1 MGCATIHQIM
11 YSSLQE
17 KCFAMMMDIDNAES
31 NPLQLVEN
39 CYFDAMHK
47 RVHGFKSLG
56 LWTFHPT
63 MKKILRLASME
74 IHSENM
80 RDIAQFFSFFNEIL
94 AKEKK
99 IPGYKF
105 NPRYFVCDEGE
116 YNYNTITQVYGED
129 FCNIHIK
136 GCQ

>member
-1 MGCATIHQIM
+1 MVQI
-11 YSSLQE
+11 
-17 KCFAMMMDIDNAES
+17 AMMMDIDNAES
-31 NPLQLVEN
+31 NPLQLEN

-47 RVHGFKSLG
+47 RVQGFESLG

-63 MKKILRLASME
+63 TTKIFHLATME

-80 RDIAQFFSFFNEIL
+80 HNIAQFFSFFNEIL

-105 NPRYFVCDEGE
+105 NPRCFICDEGG
-116 YNYNTITQVYGED
+116 YNYNAITQVYRED
-129 FCNIHIK
+129 
-136 GCQ
+136 